1 MVSVIIPTYNRIAT
15 IAQAVDSVLAQTYPH
30 IEIII
35 ADDGSTDGTCESLA
49 VYGNKVRIVKQA
61 NSGPSAARNLGVSVA
76 NGDILAFLDSDDAWL
91 PEKIERQ
98 VRVLESGGRSVPCCI
113 CNATLETDSGRTVTS
128 FDAAGIKCEF
138 EEGFILNPSHLLATR
153 FLLFNQV
160 VAVRREVFDRIGG
173 FNRDLWL
180 LEDHDLALRLSIQ
193 GKWGYVGKPLVLK
206 YESEGNLGGE
216 ARKDHIG
223 HLAAVE
229 KVLTMFLTEQSHIC
243 STLRWEV
250 ERERQS
256 LRDAIRACQLSNS
269 PSAPKAML
277 GKAMLFAQR
286 IRNAARRRS
295 RDWPAA
301 ETAPLGAS

>member
-15 IAQAVDSVLAQTYPH
+15 IAQAVDSVLAQTYPD

-49 VYGNKVRIVKQA
+49 RYGDKLRIVKQA

-91 PEKIERQ
+91 PEKIARQ
-98 VRVLESGGRSVPCCI
+98 VRVLEKGGKSVPCCI
-113 CNATLETDSGRTVTS
+113 CNAVLETHSGQTVTS
-128 FDAAGIKCEF
+128 FDAAGIRTEL

-160 VAVRREVFDRIGG
+160 VAVRREVFNRIGG

-193 GKWGYVGKPLVLK
+193 GKWGFVKTPLVMK

-216 ARKDHIG
+216 ARKDHLG

-229 KVLTMFLTEQSHIC
+229 KVLSMFLTEQAHI
-243 STLRWEV
+243 SSSLRLEV
-250 ERERQS
+250 ERERQT
-256 LRDAIRACQLSNS
+256 LRDAIRASRLSVS
-269 PSAPKAML
+269 PSAPKAL
-277 GKAMLFAQR
+277 IGKTLLFTQR
-286 IRNAARRRS
+286 LRNAARRRS
-295 RDWPAA
+295 RAWPSA
-301 ETAPLGAS
+301 EVAPLQP